1 MAKFRFLNGRRNLAM
16 FSNSEGTLANRSF
29 AHRSV
34 SPEQDAENET
44 YEGATLHT
52 TLGPD
57 DEHLEDEKLNDLVN

>member
-1 MAKFRFLNGRRNLAM
+1 M
-16 FSNSEGTLANRSF
+16 ANRSF